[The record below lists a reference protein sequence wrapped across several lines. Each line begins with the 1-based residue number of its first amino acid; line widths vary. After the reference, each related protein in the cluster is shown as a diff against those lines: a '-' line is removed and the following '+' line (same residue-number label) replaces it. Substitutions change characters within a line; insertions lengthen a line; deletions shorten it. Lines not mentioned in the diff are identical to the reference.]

1 MMNIILLTFICTITI
16 SYVQDLLLHDIV
28 KQRKAEKPTASL
40 LRAPGSV
47 NPHAVFN
54 YSPFSSISRY

>member
-1 MMNIILLTFICTITI
+1 MMNIILLTFIRW
-16 SYVQDLLLHDIV
+16 
-28 KQRKAEKPTASL
+28 KPEKPTASL
-40 LRAPGSV
+40 LRAPGSI